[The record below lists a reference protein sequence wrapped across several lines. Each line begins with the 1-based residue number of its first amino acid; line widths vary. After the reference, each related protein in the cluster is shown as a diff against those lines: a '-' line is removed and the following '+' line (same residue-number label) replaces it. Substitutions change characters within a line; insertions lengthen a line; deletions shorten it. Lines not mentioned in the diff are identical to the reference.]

1 MSLSSKK
8 TSESFQN
15 HVNGFYGTFITN
27 AGRIDYL
34 ETKASL
40 SLGGHSNE
48 TRLTKFLLPV
58 REALPAADMDFNQ
71 LLQRDLDDH
80 RVATELV
87 PYLLNPHT
95 SGPAFFPPVVAAML
109 PFQNFAPRDLFEGDK
124 RTSTIEDHL
133 GNWKTF
139 GFGRAFRFDAL
150 LTEEL
155 AEHELK
161 LGRLH
166 WNDELCKLVVLD
178 GQHRAMALLAIH
190 RTLTSSWSGTA
201 EKYKSFYESAVNDAL
216 SGCSEE
222 QKQKICSAIELPVTI
237 IWFPELAGESSSNQ
251 IAARKLFVDVNKNAR
266 KPSASRLLLL
276 SDRDLPSIFVR
287 ASLNKFRSGS
297 SFPIYAVEYDHPDSD
312 EQAVSKWSVIT
323 NAGNLSSCVRR
334 LLMGPPKYFG
344 MQSKFGG
351 GQDSKSELGDTL
363 RGSLDALDTLP
374 NNEEEDGVLYKRDEL
389 NAENF
394 APKRVHTLT
403 EQYNSGWG
411 QLIEK
416 MFLQITPY
424 AVHALALKQLYDGW
438 TTADAASR
446 LAKDAIFEGVGV
458 FWTLREGEKHWK
470 DLNSEREQRGLA
482 PAPKTDVITA
492 WEILTAKQSE
502 FRKIRS
508 ELYLGLTSKERESEA
523 AFEMFKTV
531 ACQIG
536 LVLAVRALWA
546 VQPDQTFNK
555 IPAFIDSCVLAI
567 NAALNAGRKPFMIK
581 DAEVMGKRF
590 NMLDKLD
597 SNKSVHFRYF
607 WIQLLDTPE
616 ATLILQ
622 DSGFD
627 SSVSELA
634 SNGRVLYRRELINN
648 VARALQRI
656 DQSISKSAHEKT
668 ATTQVDKELQQALKK
683 WFAIESEKYK
693 EWVLAIARLESVAT
707 SSDNDDNLIDGTEG
721 SSGQTI
727 STINLSQNEVDE
739 LISENKKMGVQDDF

>member
-1 MSLSSKK
+1 MNLSSKK

-15 HVNGFYGTFITN
+15 DVNGFYGTFITN

-58 REALPAADMDFNQ
+58 REALPSADMDFNQ

-237 IWFPELAGESSSNQ
+237 IWFPDLAGESSSNQ

-312 EQAVSKWSVIT
+312 EQASSKWSVIT
-323 NAGNLSSCVRR
+323 NVGNLSGCVRR

-344 MQSKFGG
+344 MLSLISGRE
-351 GQDSKSELGDTL
+351 SKSELGDTL
-363 RGSLDALDTLP
+363 RSSLDVLDTLP

-394 APKRVHTLT
+394 APKQVPILT
-403 EQYNSGWG
+403 KKYIEGWG

-416 MFLQITPY
+416 MFLQIEPY
-424 AVHALALKQLYDGW
+424 ATHALALKQLYDGW

-470 DLNSEREQRGLA
+470 DLNTDREQRGLA
-482 PAPKTDVITA
+482 TAPKTDVITA
-492 WEILTAKQSE
+492 WEILTAKQAE
-502 FRKIRS
+502 FKKIRAT
-508 ELYLGLTSKERESEA
+508 LYLGSPRKERASEA
-523 AFEMFKTV
+523 AFDMFKTA
-531 ACQIG
+531 ACQNG
-536 LVLAVRALWA
+536 LILAVRALWTC
-546 VQPDQTFNK
+546 QPDQSFNK
-555 IPAFIDSCVLAI
+555 ISAFIDACVLAI
-567 NAALNAGRKPFMIK
+567 NAGLNAGRKEVMIK
-581 DAEVMGKRF
+581 DAEAMNKRF

-597 SNKSVHFRYF
+597 ASKSVHFRYF
-607 WIQLLDTPE
+607 WIQLLETSE
-616 ATLILQ
+616 ASSIL
-622 DSGFD
+622 SEWNFN
-627 SSVSELA
+627 SSISKLVL
-634 SNGRVLYRRELINN
+634 NGRHLYRKELINN
-648 VARALQRI
+648 VAKARQRV
-656 DQSISKSAHEKT
+656 DPSKPKAEHEK
-668 ATTQVDKELQQALKK
+668 AASDQVDKELQKALFK
-683 WFAIESEKYK
+683 WFNITSEKYE
-693 EWVLAIARLESVAT
+693 EWLLASAT
-707 SSDNDDNLIDGTEG
+707 LNSSTTTLGSDDILQDEYEG
-721 SSGQTI
+721 SSLDVI
-727 STINLSQNEVDE
+727 AEDELSENDVDS
-739 LISENKKMGVQDDF
+739 LISENKNMKKEKDL

>member
-1 MSLSSKK
+1 MNLSNKK
-8 TSESFQN
+8 ISESFQN

-40 SLGGHSNE
+40 SLGNHSNE

-58 REALPAADMDFNQ
+58 REALPAAGMDFNQ

-109 PFQNFAPRDLFEGDK
+109 PFQNSVPRDLFEGDK
-124 RTSTIEDHL
+124 LNNTVVDHI
-133 GNWKTF
+133 GNWRTF

-150 LTEEL
+150 LTDESTD
-155 AEHELK
+155 HEFK

-190 RTLTSSWSGTA
+190 RTLTSSWSGSA

-251 IAARKLFVDVNKNAR
+251 TAARKLFVDVNKNAR

-287 ASLNKFRSGS
+287 ASLNEFRSGS
-297 SFPIYAVEYDHPDSD
+297 SFPIYAVEYDHPESD
-312 EQAVSKWSVIT
+312 EQAISKWSVIT
-323 NAGNLSSCVRR
+323 NVGNLSGCVRR
-334 LLMGPPKYFG
+334 LLMGPPRYFG

-351 GQDSKSELGDTL
+351 GVDSKSELGDTL
-363 RGSLDALDTLP
+363 RSSLNALDTLP
-374 NNEEEDGVLYKRDEL
+374 NNEEEDGVAYKRDEL

-394 APKRVHTLT
+394 APKRVLTLT
-403 EQYNSGWG
+403 AQYNAGWG
-411 QLIEK
+411 RLIEK
-416 MFLQITPY
+416 MFLEITPY
-424 AVHALALKQLYDGW
+424 AVHARALKQLSDGW
-438 TTADAASR
+438 ATADAASR

-502 FRKIRS
+502 FKKIRS
-508 ELYLGLTSKERESEA
+508 EFYLGSASKERESEA
-523 AFEMFKTV
+523 AFEMFKTI

-546 VQPDQTFNK
+546 AQLDRAFNK
-555 IPAFIDSCVLAI
+555 IPAFIDACVLAI
-567 NAALNAGRKPFMIK
+567 NAALHDKRKAFMIK
-581 DAEVMGKRF
+581 DAEVMSKRF

-597 SNKSVHFRYF
+597 ANKSVHFRYF
-607 WIQLLDTPE
+607 WMQLLDTPE

-622 DSGFD
+622 SSGFD
-627 SSVSELA
+627 NSVSELA
-634 SNGRVLYRRELINN
+634 LSGRLLYRRELINN
-648 VARALQRI
+648 VARALQKI
-656 DQSISKSAHEKT
+656 DQSKSKAEHEKT
-668 ATTQVDKELQQALKK
+668 ATTQVDRELQQALRK
-683 WFAIESEKYK
+683 WFAIETDKYK
-693 EWVLAIARLESVAT
+693 EWVLTIASLESVAT
-707 SSDNDDNLIDGTEG
+707 SNDSDDNLLDETEVT
-721 SSGQTI
+721 SDQTI
-727 STINLSQNEVDE
+727 STNELSPNDVDA
-739 LISENKKMGVQDDF
+739 LISENNKLGT